1 MWRSCEDL
9 LFDTDLAAL
18 FESNSLQAMH
28 THTHT
33 LQPPNWLVVVR
44 WRSLSLS
51 IMKFII
57 INFFL
62 HGHQPPPSETTAKS
76 RWFTPMRFPIRSSCA
91 LLALFR
97 GGAALLSSDKLAARR
112 GVSSFLRSVP
122 PASVREQL
130 ERDTGLLLRQQEDG
144 LEVALG
150 PRSNALL
157 DFKPFRID
165 FGSDSAVQR
174 QQSASRE
181 LVVRALGR
189 QRLDRVIDLTAGLG
203 RDALM
208 MAASD
213 RAAQVVLVERN
224 AVMHLLLS
232 DALARL
238 AKSNPAL
245 AARLSLHCLD
255 SSAPDFSATLLS
267 ALPPPP
273 ESPLST
279 AVYLDPM
286 YPQGAVGRKSL
297 VKKETQVLHLVVDG
311 DCGPAQEAANN
322 AALFRS
328 AVQLATTRIVVKRP
342 LKSPPLWPSPHEC
355 LEGSTQRFDIYLVNR
370 L

>member
-1 MWRSCEDL
+1 M
-9 LFDTDLAAL
+9 
-18 FESNSLQAMH
+18 
-28 THTHT
+28 
-33 LQPPNWLVVVR
+33 
-44 WRSLSLS
+44 
-51 IMKFII
+51 
-57 INFFL
+57 
-62 HGHQPPPSETTAKS
+62 
-76 RWFTPMRFPIRSSCA
+76 
-91 LLALFR
+91 
-97 GGAALLSSDKLAARR
+97 
-112 GVSSFLRSVP
+112 
-122 PASVREQL
+122 REQL

-144 LEVALG
+144 LEIALG
-150 PRSNALL
+150 PRRDALM

-165 FGSDSAVQR
+165 FSSDSAVQR

-208 MAASD
+208 MAAAD
-213 RAAQVVLVERN
+213 KAAQVFMIERN

-238 AKSNPAL
+238 ARSNPAL

-255 SSAPDFSATLLS
+255 SSAPDFPLALMS

-273 ESPLST
+273 PAAPLST

-311 DCGPAQEAANN
+311 DCAPAQEAANN

-342 LKSPPLWPSPHEC
+342 LKAAPLWPSPHEC